1 MTFESTFTSQSADVG
16 QAFGAVAFNGLA
28 TTLAQLLGFPPSLAA
43 VSTAV
48 VAPPTVTAA
57 SQTLYEGQ
65 SVAASSLIASTSV
78 PAGKSI
84 TEYAIS
90 DSETDGHLVYNG
102 VTLAKGTWY
111 DFTAAQLAQVT
122 YVAGST
128 TGSDKVSIE
137 VSDGGAFSAASVAT
151 ITVTAAP
158 SIVSQLKDPGIAAD
172 VANML
177 AKNGAN
183 SLTYANVLTILQ
195 DAAASEGGG
204 MNATKFSTLQTLVSM
219 FNQPN
224 GISVPADVQ
233 QLAADVVD
241 GNSAN
246 AYWNGGSSTAVPL
259 GNLSATST
267 QTQVNELI
275 GEWFLGT
282 DLPSLS
288 LSAIGESN
296 LGPTY
301 KTTTLPLYG
310 ASGAP
315 SNLDV
320 NQGYLGDCYFVSS
333 LAEVALQDPSAIE
346 NMITSDGA
354 GVYTVR
360 FFVDG
365 QADYV
370 TVDSAL
376 PVMTGYEWANGST
389 LEFANGSVSWVGLVE
404 KAYVELNAQ
413 TAAAQEGGHTTGDA
427 YEDINGGTATAL
439 TEITDQSFSTYSLSG
454 STSTASLNSLMSTL
468 ETDWTKGE
476 EIILSTPNNS
486 TGNLVGDHM
495 YEITGVN
502 LAAGTITL
510 QNPWNTAYS
519 GSLSMSFTETIK
531 QLASADC
538 TLYATSGVAV

>member
-1 MTFESTFTSQSADVG
+1 
-16 QAFGAVAFNGLA
+16 
-28 TTLAQLLGFPPSLAA
+28 
-43 VSTAV
+43 
-48 VAPPTVTAA
+48 
-57 SQTLYEGQ
+57 
-65 SVAASSLIASTSV
+65 
-78 PAGKSI
+78 
-84 TEYAIS
+84 
-90 DSETDGHLVYNG
+90 
-102 VTLAKGTWY
+102 
-111 DFTAAQLAQVT
+111 
-122 YVAGST
+122 
-128 TGSDKVSIE
+128 
-137 VSDGGAFSAASVAT
+137 
-151 ITVTAAP
+151 
-158 SIVSQLKDPGIAAD
+158 
-172 VANML
+172 
-177 AKNGAN
+177 
-183 SLTYANVLTILQ
+183 
-195 DAAASEGGG
+195 
-204 MNATKFSTLQTLVSM
+204 
-219 FNQPN
+219 
-224 GISVPADVQ
+224 
-233 QLAADVVD
+233 
-241 GNSAN
+241 
-246 AYWNGGSSTAVPL
+246 
-259 GNLSATST
+259 
-267 QTQVNELI
+267 
-275 GEWFLGT
+275 
-282 DLPSLS
+282 
-288 LSAIGESN
+288 
-296 LGPTY
+296 
-301 KTTTLPLYG
+301 
-310 ASGAP
+310 
-315 SNLDV
+315 
-320 NQGYLGDCYFVSS
+320 
-333 LAEVALQDPSAIE
+333 
-346 NMITSDGA
+346 
-354 GVYTVR
+354 VYTVR

>member
-1 MTFESTFTSQSADVG
+1 MTFETTFASLLADVEE
-16 QAFGAVAFNGLA
+16 ASGAGALNGLA
-28 TTLAQLLGFPPSLAA
+28 TTLAEILGLPPSPAA

-57 SQTLYEGQ
+57 SQSLYEGQ
-65 SVAASSLIASTSV
+65 SVAASSLIASTTV

-90 DSETDGHLVYNG
+90 DSGTDGHLVYNG

-128 TGSDKVSIE
+128 TGTDKVSIE

-172 VANML
+172 VAKLMVN
-177 AKNGAN
+177 N

-310 ASGAP
+310 ASGTP

-333 LAEVALQDPSAIE
+333 LAETALMDPSAIE